1 MKILFVSNN
10 HDINMGSYRIWVHD
24 LNLYFRECGIDSRVQ
39 PRKQELRQS
48 DFDGRDVIICAKSD
62 TTAAIQI
69 KKAFPNKKVG
79 IINLSADKKDLP
91 IDFIIA
97 GSLEEMDSLSHYD
110 NVFLYPLIEKTYQN
124 KMDYKMHSPVDIL
137 RIGFHGHYPHLSKF
151 EPNLKNALEKFNDIC
166 KIELLVITGNPEF
179 KWKHGR
185 PNVDIVHK
193 PWSLETIKND
203 LLSCDVGIVP
213 NVTYLN
219 TENLPTSIDRGLY
232 NTDYILRFK
241 NKSNAGRCFVFHQL
255 GIPIIADFTPSNFHI
270 LGDLKSGFVAHN
282 ENSWFKALMKL
293 RDHKL
298 RQKVA
303 DNAKMEFDRL
313 YSPHDWATRL
323 YKNILEINNE

>member
-1 MKILFVSNN
+1 LKILFFTNSQNLN
-10 HDINMGSYRIWVHD
+10 LGSYRIWIND
-24 LNLYFRECGIDSRVQ
+24 LNAYFNECGIESAIISKDTNI
-39 PRKQELRQS
+39 
-48 DFDGRDVIICAKSD
+48 DDHDAIICGKSD
-62 TTAAIQI
+62 AGLAIEM
-69 KKAFPNKKVG
+69 KRKFPNKKVG
-79 IINLSADKKDLP
+79 VINLAADKKNLP
-91 IDFIIA
+91 LDFVIA

-124 KMDYKMHSPVDIL
+124 KMDYKTHSPVDTL

-151 EPNLKNALEKFNDIC
+151 EPSLKNALEKFNDIC

-179 KWKHGR
+179 KWKYGR

-203 LLSCDVGIVP
+203 LLSCDIGIVP

-270 LGDLKSGFVAHN
+270 LGDLKSGFVAHS

-313 YSPHDWATRL
+313 YNPHDWATRL